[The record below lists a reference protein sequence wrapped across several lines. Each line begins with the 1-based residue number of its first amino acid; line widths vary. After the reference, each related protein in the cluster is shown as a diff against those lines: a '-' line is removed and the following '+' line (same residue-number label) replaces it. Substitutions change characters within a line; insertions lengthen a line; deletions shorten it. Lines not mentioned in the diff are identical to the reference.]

1 MLQAVADAALKNV
14 HAPHAHPA
22 SLLPLLALP
31 LPLLA
36 LPSSLL
42 ALLSS
47 RRRLFRLSRQRSALS
62 DGAFRAGAASVT
74 HATDV
79 PTQPLA
85 RHVCALAAAGT
96 STTPPGDHEKSG
108 RPRT

>member
-1 MLQAVADAALKNV
+1 MQQAVADAALKNV